1 MIVRFL
7 NVCALGLVLGA
18 GCFAQDS
25 ATPATGQAPGS
36 GQGREG
42 RRGPGMG
49 MGQGMG
55 MGRGIMGMVTE
66 VGSDHF
72 LIKDAA
78 NDIYT
83 IHFSANTRIMKQP
96 AASPRA
102 AGQGSNPAGGADA
115 GPDRPMRM
123 GGGAPPTPIKATD
136 IKVGDAIASG
146 GEVDDQARSVGAI
159 FIMLL
164 DPERAK
170 AMREWQA
177 NFGKTWLMGKV
188 TAVNETKVTLHS
200 NVDNADHTFVADENT
215 TFRKR
220 GEPITL
226 GDVQAGDN
234 VRIEGATKD
243 GQFVATTVNVMAFP
257 NARGGP
263 VKAPG
268 DKAPQ

>member
-7 NVCALGLVLGA
+7 SMCALGLVLGA
-18 GCFAQDS
+18 GCIAQDS
-25 ATPATGQAPGS
+25 ATPSPGQA
-36 GQGREG
+36 GQDREG
-42 RRGPGMG
+42 RRGGP
-49 MGQGMG
+49 GMG
-55 MGRGIMGMVTE
+55 MGRGIMGVVTE

-72 LIKDAA
+72 LIKNAA
-78 NDIYT
+78 NEIYT
-83 IHFSANTRIMKQP
+83 IHFSANTRVMKQP
-96 AASPRA
+96 APSPRA
-102 AGQGSNPAGGADA
+102 AGQDRNAGGD
-115 GPDRPMRM
+115 PDRPMRM
-123 GGGAPPTPIKATD
+123 GGGGTPPTPIKATD

-146 GEVDDQARSVGAI
+146 GEVDDKARSVGAV

-170 AMREWQA
+170 EMREWQA
-177 NFGKTWLMGKV
+177 NFGKTWLMGRV
-188 TAVNETKVTLHS
+188 TAINEATVTLHS

-234 VRIEGATKD
+234 VRIEGAAKD